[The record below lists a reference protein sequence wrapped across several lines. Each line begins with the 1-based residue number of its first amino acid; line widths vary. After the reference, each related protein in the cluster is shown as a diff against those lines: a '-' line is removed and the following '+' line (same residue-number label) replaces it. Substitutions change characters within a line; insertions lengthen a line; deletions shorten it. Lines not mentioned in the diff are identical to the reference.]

1 MSKKCYAL
9 HRLEVN
15 AVDEL
20 KVVHAL
26 IISTLK
32 LPSRHVP
39 VFLKIHDQKSRPTV
53 RILHHQLIL
62 EFHILLPELNDIF
75 VCQKLAQFVSK
86 LLYQEAKS
94 SMLV

>member
-15 AVDEL
+15 GFDEL

-26 IISTLK
+26 VISTVK

-39 VFLKIHDQKSRPTV
+39 VFLKIHDEKSRPTV
-53 RILHHQLIL
+53 KILHHQLIL
-62 EFHILLPELNDIF
+62 VTFY
-75 VCQKLAQFVSK
+75 CQN
-86 LLYQEAKS
+86 
-94 SMLV
+94 

>member
-20 KVVHAL
+20 KVLYAL
-26 IISTLK
+26 IISTVK
-32 LPSRHVP
+32 LPSRHVQ
-39 VFLKIHDQKSRPTV
+39 VFLKIHDQKSCPSV

-86 LLYQEAKS
+86 LLYQETKG
-94 SMLV
+94 SMLA

>member
-9 HRLEVN
+9 HRLEVHCF
-15 AVDEL
+15 DDL

-26 IISTLK
+26 IISTVK
-32 LPSRHVP
+32 LTSRHVP

-86 LLYQEAKS
+86 PLHQEAKI
-94 SMLV
+94 SMLA